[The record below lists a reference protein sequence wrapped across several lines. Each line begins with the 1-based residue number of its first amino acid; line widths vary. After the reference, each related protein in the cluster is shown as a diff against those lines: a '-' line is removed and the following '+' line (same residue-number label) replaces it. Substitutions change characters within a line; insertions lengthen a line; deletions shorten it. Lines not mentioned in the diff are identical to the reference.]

1 MSALEERGLAHWLSD
16 IVDWSARIESHIAG
30 LTEAQF
36 IGDAKT
42 QDAVIRRIECIG
54 EASKQIMALKTQL
67 GAEEAS
73 SDFFEAYWAR
83 NRLAHGYFD
92 VDVSRVWLTATE
104 SVPRLTSHVKVML
117 KRRSEAGNNELP

>member
-1 MSALEERGLAHWLSD
+1 MTAPEERSLAHWLSD
-16 IVDWSARIESHIAG
+16 IVEWSLRIEMHIAE

-36 IGDAKT
+36 VGDAKT
-42 QDAVIRRIECIG
+42 QDAVIRCIECIG

-67 GAEEAS
+67 GAEETS

-104 SVPRLTSHVKVML
+104 SVPRLAFHVNVML
-117 KRRSEAGNNELP
+117 KRRSKAGNNEVS

>member
-1 MSALEERGLAHWLSD
+1 MTSFEERSLAHWLRD
-16 IVDWSARIESHIAG
+16 IVDWSLRIESHIAG

-36 IGDAKT
+36 VGDPKT
-42 QDAVIRRIECIG
+42 QDAVIRCIECIG
-54 EASKQIMALKTQL
+54 EASKKIMALKTQL

-92 VDVSRVWLTATE
+92 VDISRVWVTATE
-104 SVPRLTSHVKVML
+104 SVPRLSSHVSAML
-117 KRRSEAGNNELP
+117 KRRSEAGNNDIP